1 MESTARKGFL
11 YKSTKEFNEI
21 DEEQQLDKT
30 SNNFPKLNKEYFYC
44 ACEHC
49 YIMPSLIENKC
60 CRGVQIIQQKLINEK
75 CITSTPSFNKLCLD
89 TEVLEVLMCSVKQI
103 IGENLEQHISNR

>member
-11 YKSTKEFNEI
+11 YEPTKEFNEI
-21 DEEQQLDKT
+21 DQQQLDKT
-30 SNNFPKLNKEYFYC
+30 SNNFPKSNEEYFYC
-44 ACEHC
+44 SCEHC

-75 CITSTPSFNKLCLD
+75 FITSTPSFNTLCLD
-89 TEVLEVLMCSVKQI
+89 TEVLMCSVKQI
-103 IGENLEQHISNR
+103 IGENLEQHISNK

>member
-1 MESTARKGFL
+1 MESTGRKGFL
-11 YKSTKEFNEI
+11 YEPTKEFNEI
-21 DEEQQLDKT
+21 DQEQQLDKT
-30 SNNFPKLNKEYFYC
+30 SNNFPKSNEEYFHC
-44 ACEHC
+44 SCEHC

-75 CITSTPSFNKLCLD
+75 CITSTPNFNKLCLV

>member
-1 MESTARKGFL
+1 MESTGRKGFL
-11 YKSTKEFNEI
+11 YEPRKEFNEI
-21 DEEQQLDKT
+21 DQEQQLDKI
-30 SNNFPKLNKEYFYC
+30 SNNCSKSNEEYFHC
-44 ACEHC
+44 SCEHC
-49 YIMPSLIENKC
+49 IIMQSLIENKC

-103 IGENLEQHISNR
+103 IGENLEQQISNR

>member
-11 YKSTKEFNEI
+11 YEPTKEFNEI
-21 DEEQQLDKT
+21 DQKQQLDKT
-30 SNNFPKLNKEYFYC
+30 SNNFPKSNEKYFHC
-44 ACEHC
+44 SCEHC